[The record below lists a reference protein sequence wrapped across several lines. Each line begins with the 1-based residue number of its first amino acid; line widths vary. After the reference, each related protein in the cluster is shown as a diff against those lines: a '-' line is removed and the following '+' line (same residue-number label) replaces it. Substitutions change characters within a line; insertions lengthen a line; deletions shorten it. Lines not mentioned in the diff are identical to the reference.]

1 MKKPLILLI
10 VLVIVGIIIWKFNSK
25 TVVAPQVGEQ
35 NPPSTTVVPSNEPFV
50 PISEKTKVSE
60 KVSEYKNGE
69 LGFAV
74 KYPSLWKVEESP
86 YSVTF
91 VTPVDV
97 SSKNSVSKLESK
109 IEAISGKCSFPPV
122 TTIKER
128 VSTKIAVLP
137 ANMISMSNSV
147 QGKNYFDRMY
157 TLQKGSVCYV
167 FSFSSISLNPSTK
180 GFSGG
185 EVQQVNVN
193 NKAIIEKTLSEAMN
207 FPLRVNFVLS
217 AERQAPSGNSEHP
230 LVKSVLHTFN
240 GRLIGEG

>member
-25 TVVAPQVGEQ
+25 TVVAPQVEGQ
-35 NPPSTTVVPSNEPFV
+35 NPSTTVAPSNEPFV

-91 VTPVDV
+91 VTLIDT
-97 SSKNSVSKLESK
+97 SSKNSVNKLESK
-109 IEAISGKCSFPPV
+109 VEVVSGKCSFPPV

-128 VSTKIAVLP
+128 TTTKIAGLS

-147 QGKNYFDRMY
+147 QGQNYFDRMY
-157 TLQKGSVCYV
+157 TLQKGTVCYV
-167 FSFSSISLNPSTK
+167 FSFSSISLNPTAK

-193 NKAIIEKTLSEAMN
+193 NKAIIESTDLQFKD
-207 FPLRVNFVLS
+207 
-217 AERQAPSGNSEHP
+217 
-230 LVKSVLHTFN
+230 LVKSFAFV
-240 GRLIGEG
+240 IGPAGEDEAKISPATSTPKKK

>member
-25 TVVAPQVGEQ
+25 TVVAPQVEEQ
-35 NPPSTTVVPSNEPFV
+35 NPPTTVAPSNEPFV
-50 PISEKTKVSE
+50 PISEKTKVSD

-69 LGFAV
+69 LGFTV

-91 VTPVDV
+91 VTPVDT
-97 SSKNSVSKLESK
+97 SSKNSINKLESK
-109 IEAISGKCSFPPV
+109 IAIISGKCSFPPV

-128 VSTKIAVLP
+128 VITKIAVLP

-157 TLQKGSVCYV
+157 TLQKGTVCYV
-167 FSFSSISLNPSTK
+167 FSFSSISLNPSSK

-185 EVQQVNVN
+185 EVQQVNAN
-193 NKAIIEKTLSEAMN
+193 NKAIIESTDTQFKD
-207 FPLRVNFVLS
+207 
-217 AERQAPSGNSEHP
+217 
-230 LVKSVLHTFN
+230 LVKSFAFV
-240 GRLIGEG
+240 IGPAGMDESKASPASSTPKKK